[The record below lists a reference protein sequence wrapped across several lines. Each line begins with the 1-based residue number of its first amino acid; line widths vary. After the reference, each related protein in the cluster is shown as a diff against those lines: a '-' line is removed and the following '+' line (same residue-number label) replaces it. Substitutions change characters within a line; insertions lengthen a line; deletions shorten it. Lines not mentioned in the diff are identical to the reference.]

1 MFPDTYST
9 AALQVWCSV
18 AYREVFDL
26 LVSTIHFVQLSLENS
41 EIYKLIGNFVNFHL
55 WNNMII
61 FQKIEGE
68 IVMNKMIVVFQNL
81 DDIVKFVQ
89 KVEKYPYNM
98 DMKRGKY
105 VVDAKSLLGLLN
117 LGVQKEIELNVYEEE
132 CGALRKDLEEFV
144 AA

>member
-1 MFPDTYST
+1 MS
-9 AALQVWCSV
+9 
-18 AYREVFDL
+18 
-26 LVSTIHFVQLSLENS
+26 
-41 EIYKLIGNFVNFHL
+41 
-55 WNNMII
+55 
-61 FQKIEGE
+61 KIT
-68 IVMNKMIVVFQNL
+68 VVFQNPE
-81 DDIVKFVQ
+81 DILEFVQ

-117 LGVQKEIELNVYEEE
+117 LGFQREIELNVYEEE

>member
-1 MFPDTYST
+1 
-9 AALQVWCSV
+9 
-18 AYREVFDL
+18 
-26 LVSTIHFVQLSLENS
+26 
-41 EIYKLIGNFVNFHL
+41 
-55 WNNMII
+55 
-61 FQKIEGE
+61 
-68 IVMNKMIVVFQNL
+68 MNKMIVVFQNL

-105 VVDAKSLLGLLN
+105 VVDAKSLLGLLK
-117 LGVQKEIELNVYEEE
+117 LGVQREIELTVSEEE

>member
-1 MFPDTYST
+1 
-9 AALQVWCSV
+9 
-18 AYREVFDL
+18 
-26 LVSTIHFVQLSLENS
+26 
-41 EIYKLIGNFVNFHL
+41 
-55 WNNMII
+55 
-61 FQKIEGE
+61 
-68 IVMNKMIVVFQNL
+68 MNKMIVVFQNL

-117 LGVQKEIELNVYEEE
+117 LGVQREIELNVVAEA
-132 CGALRKDLEEFV
+132 CGALRKDLEVFV

>member
-1 MFPDTYST
+1 MS
-9 AALQVWCSV
+9 
-18 AYREVFDL
+18 
-26 LVSTIHFVQLSLENS
+26 
-41 EIYKLIGNFVNFHL
+41 
-55 WNNMII
+55 
-61 FQKIEGE
+61 
-68 IVMNKMIVVFQNL
+68 KMIVVFQNL

-117 LGVQKEIELNVYEEE
+117 LGVQREIELNVYEEE

>member
-1 MFPDTYST
+1 
-9 AALQVWCSV
+9 
-18 AYREVFDL
+18 
-26 LVSTIHFVQLSLENS
+26 
-41 EIYKLIGNFVNFHL
+41 
-55 WNNMII
+55 
-61 FQKIEGE
+61 
-68 IVMNKMIVVFQNL
+68 MNKMIVVFHSL

-117 LGVQKEIELNVYEEE
+117 LGFQREIELNVYEKE